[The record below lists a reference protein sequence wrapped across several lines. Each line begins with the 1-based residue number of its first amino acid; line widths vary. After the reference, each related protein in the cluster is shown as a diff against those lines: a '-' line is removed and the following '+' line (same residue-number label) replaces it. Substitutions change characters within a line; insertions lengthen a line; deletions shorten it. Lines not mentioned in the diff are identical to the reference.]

1 MRDRC
6 EIIVIIKLKR
16 QIKADLALAVQQNL
30 KC

>member
-6 EIIVIIKLKR
+6 ATIVIIKLKQ
-16 QIKADLALAVQQNL
+16 QIKADLTLAVQQNL